1 MALEVDE
8 PVLEPL
14 DVEGD
19 DVDCAIFALL
29 DVDIEPSSTE
39 DVKLDLVAVTKVRM
53 VEVTEVVVVDI
64 GVIDVM
70 LDELEETGS
79 VETAEETIVMD

>member
-1 MALEVDE
+1 MAGVVEE
-8 PVLEPL
+8 PVSEPL
-14 DVEGD
+14 VVESD

-29 DVDIEPSSTE
+29 DVDIEPSSAD
-39 DVKLDLVAVTKVRM
+39 DVKLELVAVTKVRM

-70 LDELEETGS
+70 PDELEKTGG
-79 VETAEETIVMD
+79 VEIAEETIIMD